1 MKIQQSA
8 EDYLESILV
17 LGMSKPYVRSI
28 DVANDLGF
36 SKPSVS
42 VAMKNM
48 RDNGYISMSSEGHIT
63 LLEPGA
69 MIAKN
74 IYERH
79 TTISG
84 LLTAMGVPE
93 KIAADDACRIEH
105 VISPETFDALKEAYR
120 RVKDRDLKI
129 D

>member
-42 VAMKNM
+42 VAMKNL
-48 RDNGYISMSSEGHIT
+48 RENGYIAMSHEGHIT
-63 LLEPGA
+63 LLEPGRK
-69 MIAKN
+69 IAQS

-79 TTISG
+79 TTLSG
-84 LLTAMGVPE
+84 LLEVLGVPKE
-93 KIAADDACRIEH
+93 IAADDACRIEH
-105 VISPETFDALKEAYR
+105 VISPESFDAIKNAYERLKNTE
-120 RVKDRDLKI
+120 KKTD
-129 D
+129 